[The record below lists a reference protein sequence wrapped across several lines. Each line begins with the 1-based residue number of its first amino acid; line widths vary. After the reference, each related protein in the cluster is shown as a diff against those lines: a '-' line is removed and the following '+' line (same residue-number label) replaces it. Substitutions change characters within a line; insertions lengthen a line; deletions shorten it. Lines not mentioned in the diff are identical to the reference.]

1 MRRVWQ
7 VGMATVAAS
16 AALAGGAA
24 FATGDGGGSHAGKAG
39 HREHMVLI
47 EQIVDA
53 QFVNVGDAA
62 AGPGDYNVFRY
73 DVFAEGKKRV
83 KVGDT
88 YVICVAQFPPAGF
101 QCESVTQL
109 DGRGEFMLSGVSK
122 ADISADFTMA
132 VTGGTGDFR
141 NARGEVTVELVSQEP
156 FVQRATFDFIGV
168 R

>member
-1 MRRVWQ
+1 
-7 VGMATVAAS
+7 MATVAAS
-16 AALAGGAA
+16 AVLAGGVAI
-24 FATGDGGGSHAGKAG
+24 ATGDGGGHAGKVG

-53 QFVNVGDAA
+53 QFVNVGDPA

-73 DVFAEGKKRV
+73 DVFAQGKKQV
-83 KVGDT
+83 KVGNT
-88 YVICVAQFPPAGF
+88 YVICTAQFPPAGF

-141 NARGEVTVELVSQEP
+141 NARGEVTVELVSQQP